1 MYDLPP
7 QNGSRFFDRMG
18 SRELAPSPVECS
30 GHRPLGKSI
39 ALEDLHAEKL
49 LELPYGL
56 GRHGGSST
64 DSISEGGKVVLAD
77 GIFCLDQDLIDLV
90 DGREERA
97 AVLLHGRKIMARTS
111 LRPATSNTRFQ
122 WERSAHFGRPVV
134 PAV

>member
-1 MYDLPP
+1 MTCPP
-7 QNGSRFFDRMG
+7 RTGLGFLIEWEVV
-18 SRELAPSPVECS
+18 ELAPSPVECS

-77 GIFCLDQDLIDLV
+77 GIFCLDQD
-90 DGREERA
+90 
-97 AVLLHGRKIMARTS
+97 
-111 LRPATSNTRFQ
+111 
-122 WERSAHFGRPVV
+122 
-134 PAV
+134 